1 MINKN
6 PLQKVILTLAFL
18 VVSVAVSSQSI
29 YRLSAGARQVG
40 LSYATV
46 TTSGFWSSF
55 HNQAS
60 LAEIDRLSIGLNQD
74 NRFGIAELSNKTF
87 AFILPKGN
95 GALGAVYSYYGYSEY
110 NRHTAGLSYG
120 MKLGQKLSIGVQ
132 ADLFSTRGAGDY
144 ANTNELTFEAGLL
157 FIPIERL
164 RIGLHAFNP
173 LPNSLRDREMPTV
186 VRLGTGYYFSNSFMA
201 TVVLESDNTGV
212 TVVRVGSEYEILSN
226 FFVRGGFMTEPLGYS
241 FGLGYSGNIFQGD
254 LGFITHEN
262 LGLSPS
268 LSIVIFLR

>member
-1 MINKN
+1 MVNKN
-6 PLQKVILTLAFL
+6 PLQKVIITLTFL
-18 VVSVAVSSQSI
+18 VVSVAVSSQNV

-60 LAEIDRLSIGLNQD
+60 LGEIDRFSIGINQD
-74 NRFGIAELSNKTF
+74 NRFGISELSNKTF

-120 MKLGQKLSIGVQ
+120 MKLGQKLSVGIQ

-144 ANTNELTFEAGLL
+144 QNTNELTFETGLL
-157 FIPIERL
+157 FKPAENL
-164 RIGLHAFNP
+164 RIGLHVFNP
-173 LPNSLRDREMPTV
+173 LPNTLRDHDLPTV
-186 VRLGTGYYFSNSFMA
+186 VKLGTGYYFSSQFMA
-201 TVVLESDNTGV
+201 CVELEAGNSVQTVL
-212 TVVRVGSEYEILSN
+212 RVGSEYEILNN
-226 FFVRGGFMTEPLGYS
+226 FFVRGGFMSNPIGYS
-241 FGLGYSGNIFQGD
+241 FGFGYSGSFLRGD

-268 LSIVIFLR
+268 LSIVILLR

>member
-6 PLQKVILTLAFL
+6 SLQKVFIMLTFL
-18 VVSVAVSSQSI
+18 VMSVAVSSQGN
-29 YRLSAGARQVG
+29 YGLTAGARQVG

-60 LAEIDRLSIGLNQD
+60 LGEIDRFSLGINQD

-120 MKLGQKLSIGVQ
+120 MKLGQKLSVGIQ

-144 ANTNELTFEAGLL
+144 QNTNELTFEAGLL
-157 FIPIERL
+157 FIPVENL

-173 LPNSLRDREMPTV
+173 LPNSLRDHDMPTV
-186 VRLGTGYYFSNSFMA
+186 IRLGTGYYFSSQFMA
-201 TVVLESDNTGV
+201 CVELEANNTGE
-212 TVVRVGSEYEILSN
+212 TVLRVGSEYEILSK
-226 FFVRGGFMTEPLGYS
+226 FLVRGGFMSDPMGYS
-241 FGLGYSGNIFQGD
+241 FGFGYSGTILQGD

-268 LSIVIFLR
+268 LSIVIFIR